1 VLTPLQRRIVA
12 VRRRLASLG
21 LNEAVTWSFLAESQ
35 ARLFGGGQPELKL
48 DNPISSELSDM
59 RPSLLPNLIAAA
71 GRNMARGFADIGL
84 FEVGQAYGGDRPEQE
99 TVRAAAVR
107 RGAAAARHW
116 ASEARAIDVF
126 DVKAESLA
134 ALAAAGAPVGNV
146 QTVAGGPSWFH
157 PGRSGTLQLGPKLQ
171 LGWFGEIH
179 PRVLQEMDVRGPL
192 YGFEIILDAVP
203 EPRGRSALRPALE
216 ASDLMPIKR
225 DFAFVVDDSVEAEK
239 LVKAVRGADKVLI
252 SDVVVFDVF
261 AGGAIGAG
269 KKSVA
274 IEITI
279 SPRER
284 SLTEQEIEAISA
296 KVVAQA
302 SKATGATLRS

>member
-1 VLTPLQRRIVA
+1 M
-12 VRRRLASLG
+12 SG
-21 LNEAVTWSFLAESQ
+21 
-35 ARLFGGGQPELKL
+35 
-48 DNPISSELSDM
+48 
-59 RPSLLPNLIAAA
+59 
-71 GRNMARGFADIGL
+71 
-84 FEVGQAYGGDRPEQE
+84 
-99 TVRAAAVR
+99 
-107 RGAAAARHW
+107 
-116 ASEARAIDVF
+116 
-126 DVKAESLA
+126 
-134 ALAAAGAPVGNV
+134 PV
-146 QTVAGGPSWFH
+146 
-157 PGRSGTLQLGPKLQ
+157 
-171 LGWFGEIH
+171 
-179 PRVLQEMDVRGPL
+179 

-203 EPRGRSALRPALE
+203 EPRGRTAPAGAQ

-239 LVKAVRGADKVLI
+239 LVKAVRGADSGLI
-252 SDVVVFDVF
+252 SDVAVFDVF

>member
-1 VLTPLQRRIVA
+1 
-12 VRRRLASLG
+12 
-21 LNEAVTWSFLAESQ
+21 
-35 ARLFGGGQPELKL
+35 
-48 DNPISSELSDM
+48 
-59 RPSLLPNLIAAA
+59 
-71 GRNMARGFADIGL
+71 
-84 FEVGQAYGGDRPEQE
+84 
-99 TVRAAAVR
+99 
-107 RGAAAARHW
+107 
-116 ASEARAIDVF
+116 
-126 DVKAESLA
+126 
-134 ALAAAGAPVGNV
+134 
-146 QTVAGGPSWFH
+146 
-157 PGRSGTLQLGPKLQ
+157 
-171 LGWFGEIH
+171 
-179 PRVLQEMDVRGPL
+179 
-192 YGFEIILDAVP
+192 
-203 EPRGRSALRPALE
+203 
-216 ASDLMPIKR
+216 MPIKR

-261 AGGAIGAG
+261 AIGAG